1 MHRALRSFIV
11 ASGLWG
17 AWGQACGLGTAAF
30 TGFALYLG
38 ADGAFIA
45 LFTSAAYFLAL
56 TQLLVPFLSARVRDK
71 KRFVIG
77 VGCVEIAFRGLPLI
91 IPLLVPEHYRLP
103 ALVAMVCLSLFCG
116 YAISIP

>member
-1 MHRALRSFIV
+1 
-11 ASGLWG
+11 
-17 AWGQACGLGTAAF
+17 LGTAAF